1 MYIAILLYDYLNTFF
16 RNEFSI
22 ALFELGFMQIFE
34 KLVEWIT
41 IHWVT
46 IIVIFHISLS
56 LLTSVHVLLFKEN
69 ERTSLAWIGL
79 VILSPVVGILFYW
92 LFGINRIKRSALKK
106 HPQSLKKDFRH
117 QETRIKY
124 HHLPKNWHSA
134 IIAGHR
140 INPVNYVADNSV
152 EPLING
158 DMAYPAMIK
167 SIHGAK
173 RYIVLSSYIFDYDP
187 LGRQFINAL
196 TQAHQ
201 RGVIVNVLLD
211 RIGIG
216 YSWHKSDRALKKLG
230 VRTARFLPTISL
242 TSIRFINLRNHR
254 KILCV
259 DGEVAYIGGMN
270 VSQNNV
276 VKSAA
281 HPIDDIQFKVT
292 GPVIDQISQVFI
304 EDWFFATREL
314 IKFPRYSIK
323 TSSNSVEQTNDKS
336 VIARVIQDGPDEH
349 HNRIRWTLINAL
361 VCAQT
366 SVKIMTPYFI
376 PDQTLMTSLHAA
388 ALRGVSIEIIV
399 PEHSDIPI
407 VDWVMEANF
416 LRIIEH
422 GIQVYKSK
430 RPFDH
435 SKIVIIDDIWSFI
448 GSTNWDARSL
458 EFNFEINLE
467 CFDTNLNAKLT
478 KFFTIKKQNATPVI
492 KDEINGLPTYK
503 KIRNNLFRLFS
514 PYM

>member
-1 MYIAILLYDYLNTFF
+1 
-16 RNEFSI
+16 
-22 ALFELGFMQIFE
+22 MQIFE
-34 KLVEWIT
+34 ALLEWIT

-56 LLTSVHVLLFKEN
+56 LLTSVHVLLYKEN

-79 VILSPVVGILFYW
+79 VILSPVVGTLLYW

-106 HPQSLKKDFRH
+106 HPPTLKKNFRH
-117 QETRIKY
+117 KDKAINFHQ
-124 HHLPKNWHSA
+124 LPENWHCA
-134 IIAGHR
+134 IIAGHT
-140 INPVNYVADNSV
+140 IHPVNCLANNSV

-158 DMAYPAMIK
+158 DLAYPTMIQ
-167 SIHGAK
+167 SINNAK
-173 RYIVLSSYIFDYDP
+173 RYIILSSYIFDYDS
-187 LGRQFINAL
+187 LGRQFVDAL
-196 TQAHQ
+196 AQAHK

-211 RIGIG
+211 GIGVG

-230 VRTARFLPTISL
+230 VKTARFLPAISF

-276 VKSAA
+276 IKSAL
-281 HPIDDIQFKVT
+281 HPIDDVHFKVT
-292 GPVIDQISQVFI
+292 GPVLDQISQVFT
-304 EDWFFATREL
+304 EDWFFATGEL
-314 IKFPRYSIK
+314 IKFPRYSVKK
-323 TSSNSVEQTNDKS
+323 TSTTQKTSNKS
-336 VIARVIQDGPDEH
+336 VVARIIQDGPDEH

-361 VCAQT
+361 VSAKT

-388 ALRGVSIEIIV
+388 ALRGVSVEIIV
-399 PEHSDIPI
+399 PEHSNILF
-407 VDWVMEANF
+407 VDWVMAANYS
-416 LRIIEH
+416 RIIEH
-422 GIQVYKSK
+422 GVQIYKNK

-435 SKIVIIDDIWSFI
+435 SKIVLIDDIWSFI
-448 GSTNWDARSL
+448 GSSNWDARSL

-467 CFDTNLNAKLT
+467 CFDIELNAKLT
-478 KFFTIKKQNATPVI
+478 EFFNLKKQNATPVI
-492 KDEINGLPTYK
+492 AEDTNGLPSYK

-514 PYM
+514 PYL

>member
-1 MYIAILLYDYLNTFF
+1 
-16 RNEFSI
+16 
-22 ALFELGFMQIFE
+22 MQILE
-34 KLVEWIT
+34 ELVEWIY

-46 IIVIFHISLS
+46 IIVVFHISLS
-56 LLTSVHVLLFKEN
+56 LVTSVHVLMFKEN
-69 ERTSLAWIGL
+69 ERTSMAWIGL
-79 VILSPVVGILFYW
+79 VILSPVVGSLFYW
-92 LFGINRIKRSALKK
+92 LFGINRIKRSAQKK
-106 HPQSLKKDFRH
+106 HPQALKQDFLY
-117 QETRIKY
+117 QEKPIEF

-134 IIAGHR
+134 IIAGHK
-140 INPVNYVADNSV
+140 IHPVNYVANNNV

-158 DMAYPAMIK
+158 DIAYPAMIQ
-167 SIHGAK
+167 SIHCAK
-173 RYIVLSSYIFDYDP
+173 RHIVLSSYIFDYDS
-187 LGRQFINAL
+187 LGRQFVNAL
-196 TQAHQ
+196 AEAHQ

-211 RIGIG
+211 GIGIG
-216 YSWHKSDRALKKLG
+216 YSWRKSDRALKKRG
-230 VRTARFLPTISL
+230 VKTARFLPAISL

-276 VKSAA
+276 VKSAV

-304 EDWFFATREL
+304 EDWFFATSEL
-314 IKFPRYSIK
+314 IQFPRHNPN
-323 TSSNSVEQTNDKS
+323 TLEQTSDKS
-336 VIARVIQDGPDEH
+336 VVARVVQDGPDEH

-399 PEHSDIPI
+399 PEHSDVPF

-416 LRIIEH
+416 SRIMEH
-422 GIQVYKSK
+422 GIRIYKNK

-448 GSTNWDARSL
+448 GSPNWDARSL
-458 EFNFEINLE
+458 EFNFEISLE
-467 CFDTNLNAKLT
+467 CFDTNLNVKLT
-478 KFFTIKKQNATPVI
+478 ELFTLKKQNATPVI
-492 KDEINGLPTYK
+492 ESKMNVLPAYK